1 MNRTLPIIFL
11 TLLALICS
19 FSSTAIAASSE
30 PNEQA
35 QQTAK
40 SAPQSTSKQDTSEAN
55 KKSDKELSES
65 QKLSQKIDT
74 INAEIKALVKT
85 LEDAKGEDSGAIQ
98 LQLFY
103 KNIELRRDIDNA
115 IDNKNVDTQL
125 AKGLIDGQIGYA
137 KNASDFLNSRLEAL
151 TEELS
156 TQTPEQ
162 KLVILNYFRELNSYL
177 DLIYKWR
184 IENLNWLNKLGQS
197 IESEQKVL
205 QADVTQRLRLL
216 SASINY
222 YNRQQAIIDEQISV
236 SPDSE
241 KAKLQ
246 VAELIIAQRL
256 GIAISGMQAIIDIAD
271 DLQIE
276 TSEYQQLVFETTG
289 EFTYELLNLEV
300 LFSLLKSLL
309 NSTVDWLVNNG
320 MAYLFKLLMFVL
332 ILFVARKLSKL
343 AAIVVR
349 RATDSTQLKVSTLM
363 KDFIVSMSGK
373 IVMLIGIL
381 FGLSQLGL
389 DMTPVLAGFGI
400 ASIIIGFALQDTLS
414 NLASG
419 MMLLIYKPFD
429 VGDFVFAGGVDG
441 KVSHMSLVNTTIRT
455 FDNQVIM
462 IPNSKI
468 WGDVIKN
475 VTHERIR
482 RVDMVFGIGYDD
494 DVLHAEKILTEI
506 VTNHPDTL
514 RMPEALIKLH
524 VLNTSS
530 VDFIVRPWVKTDN
543 YWDVYWDITKAVK
556 LRFDEEGITIPYP
569 QQDVYIHKLGA
580 DKPDSEPT

>member
-19 FSSTAIAASSE
+19 FSSTTIAANSDA
-30 PNEQA
+30 NEQA
-35 QQTAK
+35 QQSVK
-40 SAPQSTSKQDTSEAN
+40 SSSQLPPKKESSEAN
-55 KKSDKELSES
+55 KKSDKELTES

-74 INAEIKALVKT
+74 INAEIIALVKT

-115 IDNKNVDTQL
+115 IDNKNVETQL
-125 AKGLIDGQIGYA
+125 AKGLVDGQIGYA
-137 KNASDFLNSRLEAL
+137 KNASDFLNNRLEAL

-184 IENLNWLNKLGQS
+184 IENLNWLSKLGQP

-256 GIAISGMQAIIDIAD
+256 GIAISSTQAIIDIAD

-494 DVLHAEKILTEI
+494 DILHAEKILNDI

-580 DKPDSEPT
+580 DKPNSEPT